1 MSSLASATC
10 SFKLGSITPARHI
23 QSADKRRGEGG
34 NYNDDELMAHTLSRM
49 TTGGN
54 DAVDIE
60 AGLGRK

>member
-1 MSSLASATC
+1 M
-10 SFKLGSITPARHI
+10 